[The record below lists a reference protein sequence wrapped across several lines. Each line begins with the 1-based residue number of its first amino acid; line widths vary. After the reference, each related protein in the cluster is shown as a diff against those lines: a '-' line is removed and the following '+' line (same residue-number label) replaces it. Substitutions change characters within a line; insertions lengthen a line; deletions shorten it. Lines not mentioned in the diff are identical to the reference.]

1 MRLQRLSVVA
11 PFANADVDPE
21 IFVGTF
27 HEWVRDKTLGGLPID
42 VARYNHVPEGPGTVL
57 IGFEG
62 DYAVETS
69 TGVPALRYTLKR
81 DNQGSVA
88 ELGDARRRAG
98 RQHVVATIAEQTGES
113 VDFGTITLRI
123 ADKLVAP
130 NMDAGRQLVQAD
142 AVAAVAATL
151 GLTDPQVSIGT
162 LDPRDPI
169 TLVGRCWEWLPP
181 RDECGGTDRPD
192 PFPFLYQLQ

>member
-1 MRLQRLSVVA
+1 MRLQRVSVIA
-11 PFANADVDPE
+11 PFANPDVNPE
-21 IFVGTF
+21 TFVATF
-27 HEWVRDKTLGGLPID
+27 HGWVRDKTLGGLPID

-81 DNQGSVA
+81 ENQGSVA
-88 ELGDARRRAG
+88 ELVSLAVG
-98 RQHVVATIAEQTGES
+98 RLQQAAAAIASETGEA
-113 VDFGTITLRI
+113 VDLGTVTVRI

-130 NMDAGRQLVQAD
+130 NTEQGRELVQAD
-142 AVAAVAATL
+142 PVAAVAATV
-151 GLTDPQVSIGT
+151 GFNDPTVAIGT

-169 TLVGRCWEWLPP
+169 TIVVTAPGAVGAAV
-181 RDECGGTDRPD
+181 
-192 PFPFLYQLQ
+192 

>member
-88 ELGDARRRAG
+88 ELVTLAVG
-98 RQHVVATIAEQTGES
+98 RLQQAAATIAEQTGES

-130 NMDAGRQLVQAD
+130 NTDAGRQLVQAD

-169 TLVGRCWEWLPP
+169 TLVVSAPGVVAAA
-181 RDECGGTDRPD
+181 G
-192 PFPFLYQLQ
+192 